1 MLAHCPAFQPGNL
14 PDRVWIVAMA
24 NTREECLSQP
34 LFYALVLFAGYLT
47 YLVLSPFLVP
57 LTWAAVFAMMFY
69 RLQVELEPRIGPNR
83 AALVTTA
90 LAAILI
96 VAPGVMLVSV
106 LAREAPQVVG
116 YIQQTS
122 LSAPGQLERIWE
134 LARARSPIGLPEDP
148 TLLLREGVQ
157 RALAF
162 LAPRAGAMLAD
173 AFATL
178 GSLLVMLFVL
188 FFMLRDGHAL
198 ARHLRRLLP
207 LPEEDCDRLMRDTR
221 DLVVASV
228 GAGLLVALAQGTIG
242 GVAFWLLRISA
253 PVFWGVVIGFCSLIP
268 VVGAAIVWVPT
279 AIVLLLSG
287 EIARGVI
294 LVLVGVLGISM
305 ADNILRPLLLSGRT
319 SVNGLVIFLGLLG
332 GVAAFGFIGLV
343 LGPIILVSTGSL
355 LRFFARPD
363 PVQAPRAVETEV
375 ASTEVVQ

>member
-178 GSLLVMLFVL
+178 GSLLVMLFV
-188 FFMLRDGHAL
+188 
-198 ARHLRRLLP
+198 
-207 LPEEDCDRLMRDTR
+207 T
-221 DLVVASV
+221 
-228 GAGLLVALAQGTIG
+228 
-242 GVAFWLLRISA
+242 
-253 PVFWGVVIGFCSLIP
+253 VFH
-268 VVGAAIVWVPT
+268 
-279 AIVLLLSG
+279 
-287 EIARGVI
+287 
-294 LVLVGVLGISM
+294 
-305 ADNILRPLLLSGRT
+305 
-319 SVNGLVIFLGLLG
+319 
-332 GVAAFGFIGLV
+332 
-343 LGPIILVSTGSL
+343 
-355 LRFFARPD
+355 
-363 PVQAPRAVETEV
+363 APRRTRPGPPP
-375 ASTEVVQ
+375 ASPSASS

>member
-1 MLAHCPAFQPGNL
+1 
-14 PDRVWIVAMA
+14 MA

-34 LFYALVLFAGYLT
+34 LFYALVFFAGYLT

-57 LTWAAVFAMMFY
+57 LAWAAVFAMMFH
-69 RLQVELEPRIGPNR
+69 RLQVELAPRIGPNR
-83 AALVTTA
+83 AALVTTV

-96 VAPGVMLVSV
+96 VAPGVMLLSV

-157 RALAF
+157 RALTF
-162 LAPRAGAMLAD
+162 LAPRAGAILAD

-188 FFMLRDGHAL
+188 FFMLRDGRVL
-198 ARHLRRLLP
+198 ARHLRSLLP
-207 LPEEDCDRLMRDTR
+207 LPEEDSDRLMRDTR

-279 AIVLLLSG
+279 ALVLLLSG

-305 ADNILRPLLLSGRT
+305 ADNILRPVLLSGRT

-363 PVQAPRAVETEV
+363 PVPVARAVETEV
-375 ASTEVVQ
+375 TSTEVVQ